1 MRYYQF
7 HIGDYK
13 SHTHH
18 LSPIEDIAYRRL
30 LDYCYLHEAPIMY
43 GSCTKDGGFDVTEI
57 ARLIGMRDY
66 EQEVRIVL
74 KEFFIDDGKSLQ
86 SPRVSKEIAEF
97 KRASALSSW
106 GAFVRENKELS
117 QIADKEAFVNKHL
130 DGTHIDYIESLKAIN
145 DPSMMPP
152 SSNDICTHDATNNHN
167 PLPNNQLNTNPV
179 VSTTNPSSKNEDG
192 IPDCPHQK
200 ILAIYKR
207 ALPELPYPK
216 DWSGSRA
223 SALKSRWVW
232 VIKNGNLTE
241 KTEEFGLD
249 YFRRMFDY
257 IAQSDFLTGRSGAF
271 SPRRRAAMSK
281 GSVGN

>member
-1 MRYYQF
+1 MPDPLNLVPQRY
-7 HIGDYK
+7 
-13 SHTHH
+13 
-18 LSPIEDIAYRRL
+18 
-30 LDYCYLHEAPIMY
+30 
-43 GSCTKDGGFDVTEI
+43 
-57 ARLIGMRDY
+57 
-66 EQEVRIVL
+66 
-74 KEFFIDDGKSLQ
+74 
-86 SPRVSKEIAEF
+86 
-97 KRASALSSW
+97 
-106 GAFVRENKELS
+106 
-117 QIADKEAFVNKHL
+117 
-130 DGTHIDYIESLKAIN
+130 
-145 DPSMMPP
+145 PP

-271 SPRRRAAMSK
+271 SASLDWICKNENFLKIIEGKYENRKVAA
-281 GSVGN
+281 